1 MWTKWLTAK
10 TVNNRKSLSRYYF
23 QAKTKNY
30 SVYQNPGKPGLKQ
43 KKKKKKKTNADI
55 EMNHMLELSEKDF

>member
-1 MWTKWLTAK
+1 M
-10 TVNNRKSLSRYYF
+10 N
-23 QAKTKNY
+23 
-30 SVYQNPGKPGLKQ
+30 QNPGKPGLKQ